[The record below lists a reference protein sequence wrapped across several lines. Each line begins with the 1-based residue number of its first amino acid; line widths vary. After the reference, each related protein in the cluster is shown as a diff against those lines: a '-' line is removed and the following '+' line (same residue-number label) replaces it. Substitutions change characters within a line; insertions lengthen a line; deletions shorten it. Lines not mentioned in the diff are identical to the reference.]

1 MPSIFSEPLC
11 RCCADE
17 SRCPVDSDYAI
28 GHLPFSS
35 PPCNV
40 DPAHRNL
47 PYLPVSEPSTSFDH
61 IGSNLMGEKRCGKR
75 NCITRRAA
83 STWRAGSA
91 WMKHKR
97 VDALR
102 CWVFRRLRGLAI
114 TPNGS
119 RSRWPPRVISHLHER
134 LMAAGRWSPT
144 PQI

>member
-61 IGSNLMGEKRCGKR
+61 IGSNLTGEKRCGKR

-83 STWRAGSA
+83 SPWRPGSA
-91 WMKHKR
+91 WMTQYSSDERRIGTER
-97 VDALR
+97 VSPCR
-102 CWVFRRLRGLAI
+102 
-114 TPNGS
+114 TP
-119 RSRWPPRVISHLHER
+119 RSRYNHTKQKLLH
-134 LMAAGRWSPT
+134 PT
-144 PQI
+144 